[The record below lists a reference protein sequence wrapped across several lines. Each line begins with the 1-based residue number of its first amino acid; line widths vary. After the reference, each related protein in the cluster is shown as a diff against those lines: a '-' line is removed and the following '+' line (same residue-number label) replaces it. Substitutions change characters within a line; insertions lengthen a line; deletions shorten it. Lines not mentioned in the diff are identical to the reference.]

1 MGNQGFFVD
10 LFSLWCLR
18 IGFKEIFLNRF
29 LETLAGSEDKEG
41 AAVRVRPGVCVW
53 FGICQSGKLGVGG
66 GVGAVSSLSLA
77 DFPHLPK
84 IQPRGS

>member
-10 LFSLWCLR
+10 LFSSWYLR
-18 IGFKEIFLNRF
+18 IGFKENFLRRF
-29 LETLAGSEDKEG
+29 LETLAGSEDKEVLLSG
-41 AAVRVRPGVCVW
+41 PVCVW
-53 FGICQSGKLGVGG
+53 FGICQSGKLGVGV

-77 DFPHLPK
+77 DFPHLPE